1 MKIFV
6 IVPALNEEERIG
18 PVLSGINKTKLPV
31 IVVDDGSTDKT
42 SDVSRKYG
50 ALVLR
55 HSINLGKGAAM
66 KTGAEAAFEKGAD
79 AVIFMDSDGQHKA
92 EDLPKFVEKLN
103 EGYDIVFGS
112 RNLGYQVPLVRFLG
126 NKMASVL
133 ISLLFRIFVSDILC
147 GFRGITKKAFQKL
160 KLESQGY
167 GIETEMVIES
177 KRTNLKY
184 CEVPVATV
192 YYDKVKGVTI
202 IDAIKILFQVI
213 YWRFTK

>member
-6 IVPALNEEERIG
+6 IVPALNEEKRIG

-66 KTGAEAAFEKGAD
+66 KTGAEAAFKRGAN

-92 EDLPKFVEKLN
+92 EDLPEFIEKLSQ
-103 EGYDIVFGS
+103 GYEIVLGS
-112 RNLGYQVPLVRFLG
+112 RTLGYQVPLVRFLG
-126 NKMASVL
+126 NKLASIL
-133 ISLLFRIFVSDILC
+133 INLLFRIYVSDILC
-147 GFRGITKKAFQKL
+147 GFRGISKKAYQKIQ
-160 KLESQGY
+160 LESQGY
-167 GIETEMVIES
+167 GIETEMVIAM
-177 KRTNLKY
+177 KKANLKY

-213 YWRFTK
+213 YWRFSK